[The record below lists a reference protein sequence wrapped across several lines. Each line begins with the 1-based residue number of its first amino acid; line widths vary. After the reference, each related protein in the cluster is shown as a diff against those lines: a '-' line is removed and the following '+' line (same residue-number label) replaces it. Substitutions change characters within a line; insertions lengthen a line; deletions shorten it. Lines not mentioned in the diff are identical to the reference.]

1 MGLSRSKDLES
12 QIRVITSKDRQC
24 ILLSHA
30 ANRLFPV
37 ISELARVSEAG
48 TASAGCVGELIA
60 VTFGIEGGNLESAPH
75 RGLTINKPKC
85 IIFLTLK
92 VCYPFARHFT
102 CRRPFCAVAPRR
114 FTRQDHVRL
123 SP

>member
-30 ANRLFPV
+30 ANRRFPV
-37 ISELARVSEAG
+37 VSELARVSEAG

-60 VTFGIEGGNLESAPH
+60 VTFVLEGGNLE
-75 RGLTINKPKC
+75 
-85 IIFLTLK
+85 
-92 VCYPFARHFT
+92 
-102 CRRPFCAVAPRR
+102 RRRIGASQSISLNALF
-114 FTRQDHVRL
+114 FSH
-123 SP
+123 